1 MTMHLLPIYYNNN
14 SNKKKKPFR
23 KPGWSKAQAEHDK
36 WLKSKGV
43 HPEQL
48 KNKEKCSGN
57 SIPSYATSSNCVPT
71 SDYIGRVEGRKT
83 QHVYTGTYITGL
95 ATMHKSNTVP
105 VGKGANAKDYAQM
118 RRN

>member
-95 ATMHKSNTVP
+95 ATMHKSNMVP
-105 VGKGANAKDYAQM
+105 VWEEEDAKDIARM
-118 RRN
+118 RR